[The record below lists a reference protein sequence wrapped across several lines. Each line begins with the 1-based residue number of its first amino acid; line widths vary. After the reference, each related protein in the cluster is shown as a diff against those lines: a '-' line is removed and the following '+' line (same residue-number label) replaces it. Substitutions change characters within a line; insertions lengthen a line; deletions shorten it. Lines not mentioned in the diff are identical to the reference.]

1 MTICCLFP
9 PRSSGG
15 IWRVFDGPV
24 VETIWRGA
32 RKSTPFWLAV
42 TVKHRFEIVLAAL
55 PSFPSSRDRKALAK
69 TSRRSDTESSNMPSN
84 PRNHQYLFPFRGG
97 NQPGSSTLHRAEM
110 FYIAKSMP
118 PSGPPSAAVRRHPFA
133 TPTAAA
139 PLDLFR

>member
-1 MTICCLFP
+1 MENLARI
-9 PRSSGG
+9 RWSGCG
-15 IWRVFDGPV
+15 NDLA
-24 VETIWRGA
+24 RGA
-32 RKSTPFWLAV
+32 QIDAV
-42 TVKHRFEIVLAAL
+42 LVGRDSEASLRNRL
-55 PSFPSSRDRKALAK
+55 GRPPLLSLRSRDRKALAK